1 MEDAEIVALYWARDE
16 DAVGQTKTKY
26 WAYLNRVAY
35 NILSDLEDSQECV
48 SDTLLAAWRS
58 MPDNRPKNLRTYL
71 GKITRQVSIDLYRR
85 RNRMKRYASEYAI
98 SLEELGDSF
107 TDGRTPEDELNARL
121 LTETVNRFLRTLPDE
136 ARNTF
141 IGRYYFFDSVKN
153 VARYCGMSESKCKS
167 MLYRTRQSLKVY
179 LQKEGFDL

>member
-1 MEDAEIVALYWARDE
+1 MEDAEIVELYWARDE

-26 WAYLNRVAY
+26 GAYLNRVAY
-35 NILSDLEDSQECV
+35 NILADLEDSQECV

-71 GKITRQVSIDLYRR
+71 GKITRQASIDLYRR

-167 MLYRTRQSLKVY
+167 VLYRTRKSLKAC

>member
-1 MEDAEIVALYWARDE
+1 MEDAEIVELYWARDE

-167 MLYRTRQSLKVY
+167 ILYRTRQRLKVY

>member
-16 DAVGQTKTKY
+16 DAITQTKAKY
-26 WAYLNRVAY
+26 GAYLNRVAY
-35 NILSDLEDSQECV
+35 NILADLEDSQECV

-98 SLEELGDSF
+98 SLEELSDSF
-107 TDGRTPEDELNARL
+107 SDGKTPEDELDAKL
-121 LTETVNRFLRTLPDE
+121 LTEAVNRFLRSLPED

>member
-1 MEDAEIVALYWARDE
+1 MEDAEIVELYWARDE
-16 DAVGQTKTKY
+16 NAVGQTKTKY
-26 WAYLNRVAY
+26 GAYLNRVAY
-35 NILSDLEDSQECV
+35 NILADLEDSQECV

-121 LTETVNRFLRTLPDE
+121 LTETVNCFLRTLPDE

-167 MLYRTRQSLKVY
+167 LLYRTRQSLKAY

>member
-1 MEDAEIVALYWARDE
+1 MEDAEIVELYWARDE

-26 WAYLNRVAY
+26 GAYLNRVAY

-167 MLYRTRQSLKVY
+167 MLYRTRQRLKVY

>member
-1 MEDAEIVALYWARDE
+1 MEDAEIVALYWARNE
-16 DAVGQTKTKY
+16 DAITQTKAKY
-26 WAYLNRVAY
+26 GAYLNRVAN
-35 NILSDLEDSQECV
+35 NILADLEDSQECV

>member
-1 MEDAEIVALYWARDE
+1 MEDDEIVELYWARDE
-16 DAVGQTKTKY
+16 DAITQTKTKY
-26 WAYLNRVAY
+26 GAYLNRVAY

>member
-1 MEDAEIVALYWARDE
+1 MEDAEIVELYWARDE
-16 DAVGQTKTKY
+16 DAITQTKTKY
-26 WAYLNRVAY
+26 GAYLNRVAY
-35 NILSDLEDSQECV
+35 NILADREDSQECV

>member
-1 MEDAEIVALYWARDE
+1 MEDAEIVELYWARDE

-26 WAYLNRVAY
+26 GAYLNRVAY
-35 NILSDLEDSQECV
+35 NILADLEDSQECV

-167 MLYRTRQSLKVY
+167 ILYRTRQRLKVY

>member
-1 MEDAEIVALYWARDE
+1 MEDAEIVDLYWARNE
-16 DAVGQTKTKY
+16 DAIAETKTKY
-26 WAYLNRVAY
+26 GAYLQKVAY

-58 MPDNRPKNLRTYL
+58 MPDNRPQVLRTYL
-71 GKITRQVSIDLYRR
+71 GKITRQVSVDLFRR
-85 RNRMKRYASEYAI
+85 RSRMKRYASEYAI

-107 TDGRTPEDELNARL
+107 TDGRTPETELDAKL
-121 LTETVNRFLRTLPDE
+121 LTEAINRFLKSLPDD

-141 IGRYYFFDSVKN
+141 LGRYYFFDPLKD

-167 MLYRTRQSLKVY
+167 MLYRTRQSLKAY

>member
-1 MEDAEIVALYWARDE
+1 MEDAEIVELYWARDE

-26 WAYLNRVAY
+26 GAYLNRVAY
-35 NILSDLEDSQECV
+35 NILADLEGSQECV

-141 IGRYYFFDSVKN
+141 IGRYYFFDSLQE

-167 MLYRTRQSLKVY
+167 LLYRTRQSLKSY
-179 LQKEGFDL
+179 LQREGFDL

>member
-1 MEDAEIVALYWARDE
+1 MEDAEIVELYWARDE
-16 DAVGQTKTKY
+16 DAVSQTKTKY
-26 WAYLNRVAY
+26 GAYLNRVAY

>member
-1 MEDAEIVALYWARDE
+1 MEDAEIVELYWARDE

-167 MLYRTRQSLKVY
+167 ILYRTRQSLKVY

>member
-1 MEDAEIVALYWARDE
+1 MEDAEIVELYWARNE
-16 DAVGQTKTKY
+16 DAITQTKAKY
-26 WAYLNRVAY
+26 GAYLNRVAY

-141 IGRYYFFDSVKN
+141 IGRYYFFDSLKD

-167 MLYRTRQSLKVY
+167 LLYRIRQSLKSY
-179 LQKEGFDL
+179 LQREGFDL

>member
-1 MEDAEIVALYWARDE
+1 MEDAEIVALYWARNE
-16 DAVGQTKTKY
+16 DAITQTKAKY
-26 WAYLNRVAY
+26 GAYLNKVAN
-35 NILSDLEDSQECV
+35 NILADLEDSQECV

-136 ARNTF
+136 ARTTF

-167 MLYRTRQSLKVY
+167 MLYRTRQSLKVH

>member
-1 MEDAEIVALYWARDE
+1 MEDAEIVELYWARDE

-26 WAYLNRVAY
+26 GAYLNRVAY

-167 MLYRTRQSLKVY
+167 LLYRTRQSLKSY
-179 LQKEGFDL
+179 LQREGFDL

>member
-1 MEDAEIVALYWARDE
+1 MEDAEIVELYWARDE
-16 DAVGQTKTKY
+16 DAITQTKTKY
-26 WAYLNRVAY
+26 GAYLNRVAY

>member
-1 MEDAEIVALYWARDE
+1 MEDAEIVALYWARNE
-16 DAVGQTKTKY
+16 DAITQTKAKY
-26 WAYLNRVAY
+26 GAYLNRVAN
-35 NILSDLEDSQECV
+35 NILADLEDSQECV

-141 IGRYYFFDSVKN
+141 IGRYYFFDSLQE

-167 MLYRTRQSLKVY
+167 LLYRTRQSLKSY
-179 LQKEGFDL
+179 LQREGFDL

>member
-1 MEDAEIVALYWARDE
+1 MEDAEIVALYWARNE
-16 DAVGQTKTKY
+16 DAITQTKAKY
-26 WAYLNRVAY
+26 GAYLNRVAY

-141 IGRYYFFDSVKN
+141 IGRYYFFDSLQE

-167 MLYRTRQSLKVY
+167 LLYRTRQSLKSY
-179 LQKEGFDL
+179 LQREGFDL

>member
-16 DAVGQTKTKY
+16 DAVSQTKTKY
-26 WAYLNRVAY
+26 GAYLNRVAN
-35 NILSDLEDSQECV
+35 NILADLEDSQECV

-121 LTETVNRFLRTLPDE
+121 LTETVNCFLRTLPDE

-153 VARYCGMSESKCKS
+153 VAWYCGMSESKCKS
-167 MLYRTRQSLKVY
+167 LLYRTRQSLKSY
-179 LQKEGFDL
+179 LQREGFDL

>member
-1 MEDAEIVALYWARDE
+1 MEDAEIVELYWARDE

-26 WAYLNRVAY
+26 GAYLNRVAY

-98 SLEELGDSF
+98 SMEELGDSF

>member
-1 MEDAEIVALYWARDE
+1 MEDAEIVALYWARNE
-16 DAVGQTKTKY
+16 DAITQTKAKY
-26 WAYLNRVAY
+26 GAYLNRVAN
-35 NILSDLEDSQECV
+35 NILADLEDSQECV
-48 SDTLLAAWRS
+48 SDTLFAAWRS
-58 MPDNRPKNLRTYL
+58 MPDNRPKNLRAYL

-141 IGRYYFFDSVKN
+141 IGRYYFFDSLQE

-167 MLYRTRQSLKVY
+167 LLYRTRQSLKSY
-179 LQKEGFDL
+179 LQREGFDL

>member
-1 MEDAEIVALYWARDE
+1 MEDAEIVELYWARDE
-16 DAVGQTKTKY
+16 DAITQTKTKY
-26 WAYLNRVAY
+26 GAYLNRVAY
-35 NILSDLEDSQECV
+35 NILADLEDSQECV

-107 TDGRTPEDELNARL
+107 SDGKTPEDELDAKL
-121 LTETVNRFLRTLPDE
+121 LTEAVNRFLRSLPED

-141 IGRYYFFDSVKN
+141 IGRYYFFDSLQT

-167 MLYRTRQSLKVY
+167 LLYRTRQSLKAY

>member
-1 MEDAEIVALYWARDE
+1 MEDAEIVELYWARDE
-16 DAVGQTKTKY
+16 DAVSQTKTKY
-26 WAYLNRVAY
+26 GAYLNRVAY

-167 MLYRTRQSLKVY
+167 ILYRTRQSLKVY

>member
-16 DAVGQTKTKY
+16 DAITQTKTKY
-26 WAYLNRVAY
+26 GAYLNRVAY
-35 NILSDLEDSQECV
+35 NILADLEDSQECV